1 MLSWEECS
9 CGVSGMLI
17 AYKHRKGS
25 NKDLFA
31 FYINIAVYK
40 ALPDPVVLWVPHNLS
55 LREQELANFLC
66 KGSEG

>member
-40 ALPDPVVLWVPHNLS
+40 ALPDPSFYGSPTTS
-55 LREQELANFLC
+55 LFGAGVGKLPL
-66 KGSEG
+66 

>member
-9 CGVSGMLI
+9 CGVSGSLI

-31 FYINIAVYK
+31 FYVNIAVYK
-40 ALPDPVVLWVPHNLS
+40 ALPDQSFYGSHNRLC
-55 LREQELANFLC
+55 EQELANFFC
-66 KGSEG
+66 EGSEG